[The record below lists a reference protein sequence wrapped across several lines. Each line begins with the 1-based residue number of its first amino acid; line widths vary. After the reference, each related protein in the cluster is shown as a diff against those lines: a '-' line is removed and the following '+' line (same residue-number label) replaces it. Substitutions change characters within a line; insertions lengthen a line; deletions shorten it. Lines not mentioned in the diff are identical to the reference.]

1 MDSERARLASPGVAW
16 EAAFQ
21 AMAASFATDTAA
33 VGERERLA
41 EDEPVVCGYWYWVML
56 SGATAPLTYP
66 SRGVD
71 GRRTTALAK
80 GGTESLRRR

>member
-33 VGERERLA
+33 VGERGRLA
-41 EDEPVVCGYWYWVML
+41 ADEPAGVRVLVLGHAVGRY
-56 SGATAPLTYP
+56 STAHLP
-66 SRGVD
+66 
-71 GRRTTALAK
+71 
-80 GGTESLRRR
+80 